1 MDSLAIGPIDSGF
14 VLSWLSIILIDIVLS
29 GDNSIVIAMAV
40 HSLPSDKRLKGILIG
55 TAGAVTLRVAFTWF
69 ASQLMQTPFL
79 KLIGGL
85 LILWIAVKLLVE
97 QAEGDARIPK
107 AESLW
112 HAVWIILI
120 ADVTMSLDNVLA
132 VAGVSGGDTLKL
144 WLSLGLTI
152 PLIVFASTLIS
163 KLMDKYPVIL
173 YLGAALLGKVGGG
186 MIITDPGLVSWFK
199 LESIVL
205 KYTVEAVCVAGVLLT
220 ARWLKRR
227 MAARLERTAAVGP
240 TDP

>member
-1 MDSLAIGPIDSGF
+1 MDSLATGPISSGF

-40 HSLPSDKRLKGILIG
+40 HSLPADKRIKGIIIG
-55 TAGAVTLRVAFTWF
+55 TLGAVTLRVAFTWF

-79 KLIGGL
+79 KLTGGL

-97 QAEGDARIPK
+97 QVEGDVKIKK

-132 VAGVSGGDTLKL
+132 VAGVSGGNTLQL
-144 WLSLGLTI
+144 WMSLGLTI
-152 PLIVFASTLIS
+152 PLVVFASTLVA
-163 KLMDKYPVIL
+163 KLMDKYPLIL
-173 YLGAALLGKVGGG
+173 YVGAALLGKVGGG
-186 MIITDPGLVSWFK
+186 MIISDPGLVSWFK
-199 LESIVL
+199 LDSDAL
-205 KYTVEAVCVAGVLLT
+205 KYAVEAICVAGVLLT
-220 ARWLKRR
+220 ARWLRLR
-227 MAARLERTAAVGP
+227 MIARLERTAEPA
-240 TDP
+240 DP